1 MSVIIIFSTSVN
13 TLAFHLDMY
22 EEKSSLRTTRRLYCP
37 EMPCNK
43 RSSLPSFFKKWQKY
57 LNNWRFFQK
66 HQAHC
71 SNFGVVKKTMCV
83 LGMKESILFASC
95 TMPRTARS
103 TGSRAQRGS
112 TQRKITDTGLRA
124 TKSKAK
130 KGEGKLHSDLGK
142 PERLESPD
150 TPKSPDEVT
159 LDQDDEILGMQ
170 SDPGR
175 KVYPDPDVD
184 KHRKKKRLTGPRPI
198 RSRWIDI
205 VVSHGQTGWS
215 LTYVFP
221 VVIFYYVVHQEHL
234 SEQDI
239 LLRQFDLDYK
249 FGPCVG
255 LTRLERWGTFPCE
268 YRRRRC
274 NDHD

>member
-1 MSVIIIFSTSVN
+1 
-13 TLAFHLDMY
+13 
-22 EEKSSLRTTRRLYCP
+22 
-37 EMPCNK
+37 
-43 RSSLPSFFKKWQKY
+43 
-57 LNNWRFFQK
+57 
-66 HQAHC
+66 
-71 SNFGVVKKTMCV
+71 
-83 LGMKESILFASC
+83 
-95 TMPRTARS
+95 MPRTARS

-198 RSRWIDI
+198 RI
-205 VVSHGQTGWS
+205 
-215 LTYVFP
+215 
-221 VVIFYYVVHQEHL
+221 HQEHL

-255 LTRLERWGTFPCE
+255 LTRLERWERAEQLGLNPPEEIKRIIQANPTENESLFE
-268 YRRRRC
+268 GRI
-274 NDHD
+274 